1 MTIQLHR
8 GRTQTIDSARLN
20 RQSADRGQNVIE
32 PLYPLNIGRR
42 LFDFMAHN
50 GCIYEVEVMAYLG
63 NKRYCICTRTLSLWF
78 LSFFF
83 LFFLL
88 FTLLLTVY
96 RFSFIIEGS
105 CKLQFNFR
113 YGKYRN

>member
-1 MTIQLHR
+1 MTIQLHG
-8 GRTQTIDSARLN
+8 GRTQTIDSVRLN
-20 RQSADRGQNVIE
+20 RQSADRGQNVIA

-63 NKRYCICTRTLSLWF
+63 NKRYCICTRTDSLIR
-78 LSFFF
+78 SFFF
-83 LFFLL
+83 LLL
-88 FTLLLTVY
+88 FILLLY

-113 YGKYRN
+113 YEKYRN

>member
-1 MTIQLHR
+1 MTIQLHG
-8 GRTQTIDSARLN
+8 GRTQTIDSVRLN
-20 RQSADRGQNVIE
+20 RQSADRGQNVIA

-63 NKRYCICTRTLSLWF
+63 NKRYCICTRTDSLWK
-78 LSFFF
+78 FFF
-83 LFFLL
+83 LLL
-88 FTLLLTVY
+88 FILLLY
-96 RFSFIIEGS
+96 RFNFIIEGS

-113 YGKYRN
+113 YEKYRN